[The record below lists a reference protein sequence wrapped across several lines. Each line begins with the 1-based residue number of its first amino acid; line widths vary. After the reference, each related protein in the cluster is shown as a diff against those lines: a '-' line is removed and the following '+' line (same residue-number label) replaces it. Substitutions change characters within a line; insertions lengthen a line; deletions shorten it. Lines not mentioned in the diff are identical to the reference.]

1 MLRELLLGLDYLH
14 SGRCSGKP
22 TIHRDL
28 KAANVYE
35 LTPFSS
41 SFFFVSKLMTALQA
55 ARICT
60 ARVAYS
66 LYTFSSSSRV
76 CVGIPPSP
84 GW

>member
-1 MLRELLLGLDYLH
+1 VLRELLLGLDYLH

-41 SFFFVSKLMTALQA
+41 SF
-55 ARICT
+55 
-60 ARVAYS
+60 
-66 LYTFSSSSRV
+66 SSSSQT
-76 CVGIPPSP
+76 
-84 GW
+84 